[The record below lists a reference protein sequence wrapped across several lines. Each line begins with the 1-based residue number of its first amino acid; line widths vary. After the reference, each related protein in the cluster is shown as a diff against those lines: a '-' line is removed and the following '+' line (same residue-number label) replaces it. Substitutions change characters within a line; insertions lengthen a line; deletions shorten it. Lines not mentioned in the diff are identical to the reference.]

1 MVITRATPLVAAGI
15 NRQKRRAVLCAFGN
29 GERASAGKGA
39 LTSVGQETVSIHY
52 PAGRPLPD
60 PARWATGGGK
70 MTPLGMA
77 GGSHPGQAPG
87 ASGLCCSL
95 HSPSF
100 PPGPPVGSFTRI
112 LLVRQSPAQ
121 GAWRAWR
128 PRCSCFRCG
137 VEGRKPTFE
146 FSTALGVHNT
156 RRKQRFLPRG
166 TWK

>member
-70 MTPLGMA
+70 MTPLGME

-100 PPGPPVGSFTRI
+100 PPRPPGREFHMHLACEAESRSGRMVRRASA
-112 LLVRQSPAQ
+112 LLVLQ
-121 GAWRAWR
+121 
-128 PRCSCFRCG
+128 
-137 VEGRKPTFE
+137 V
-146 FSTALGVHNT
+146 
-156 RRKQRFLPRG
+156 RR
-166 TWK
+166 